1 MGEAERAHYVLAS
14 VPFRGLL
21 ASTLLEKS
29 ALEEWSSFKTSKPE
43 VEPQYKY

>member
-21 ASTLLEKS
+21 ASTLLE
-29 ALEEWSSFKTSKPE
+29 TSVFQE
-43 VEPQYKY
+43 HGNMVMNE